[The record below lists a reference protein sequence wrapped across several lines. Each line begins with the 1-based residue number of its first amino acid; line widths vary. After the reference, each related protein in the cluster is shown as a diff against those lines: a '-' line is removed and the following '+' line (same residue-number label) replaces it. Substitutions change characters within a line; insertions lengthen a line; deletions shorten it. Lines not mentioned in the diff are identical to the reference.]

1 MIDAWIPITVGAA
14 FFQTVRTGAQ
24 RQLKSRMNTNSV
36 TFVRFCFGV
45 PFALLFYLVARHLS
59 AEPAPPLSPYF
70 LGMVAGAGI
79 SQIIATYLLVL
90 LFSFRNFAVGTTY
103 SKTEA
108 VQTAILGALLF
119 GAHLTVWA
127 FLGIVISVAG
137 VLAMSMVRD
146 GTGWRGVLTGWTER
160 TAVIGIVSGTCF
172 SLATLLI
179 RDASLSLPSGDY
191 MLRAATVL
199 ICMTVIQTGLM
210 AAWIAIR
217 ERDQIPRILAA
228 WRPAVF
234 VGVTSVGGSACW
246 AMAFTLQ
253 NVAYV
258 RALGQVEL
266 VFSVLMSTL
275 VFKERSRGSEIAG
288 IGLMIVGIVIMMLGK

>member
-1 MIDAWIPITVGAA
+1 MLDAWIPITVGAA

-24 RQLKSRMNTNSV
+24 RQLKSRLNTNSI
-36 TFVRFCFGV
+36 TFVRFAYGV
-45 PFALLFYLVARHLS
+45 PFAVAFYLVARHVGT
-59 AEPAPPLSPYF
+59 EPAPVPSARF
-70 LGMVAGAGI
+70 LAMVGAAGL
-79 SQIIATYLLVL
+79 SQIAATYLLVL

-119 GAHLTVWA
+119 GATLTGIA

-146 GTGWRGVLTGWTER
+146 GSGWRGVLMGWTER
-160 TAVIGIVSGTCF
+160 TALIGLASGACF

-179 RDASLSLPSGDY
+179 RDASLSLPSGDFS
-191 MLRAATVL
+191 LRAATVL
-199 ICMTVIQTGLM
+199 VCMTTMQTAVM
-210 AAWIAIR
+210 AVWIALRQR
-217 ERDQIPRILAA
+217 EEIPRLIAA
-228 WRPAVF
+228 WRPSVF
-234 VGVTSVGGSACW
+234 VGLTSVAGSACW

-266 VFSVLMSTL
+266 VFSLLMSTL
-275 VFKERSRGSEIAG
+275 VFRERSRRAELAG
-288 IGLMIVGIVIMMLGK
+288 IALMIVGIVIMMLGK